1 MTGGAA
7 TSVLVVGAGP
17 VGLALAAE
25 LGRMGVDCLLV
36 EKRDG
41 VLSVPK
47 MSQVS
52 ARGM

>member
-1 MTGGAA
+1 
-7 TSVLVVGAGP
+7 
-17 VGLALAAE
+17 
-25 LGRMGVDCLLV
+25 MGVDCLLV

-52 ARGM
+52 ARGMEFCRRWGIAAAVRGAAT